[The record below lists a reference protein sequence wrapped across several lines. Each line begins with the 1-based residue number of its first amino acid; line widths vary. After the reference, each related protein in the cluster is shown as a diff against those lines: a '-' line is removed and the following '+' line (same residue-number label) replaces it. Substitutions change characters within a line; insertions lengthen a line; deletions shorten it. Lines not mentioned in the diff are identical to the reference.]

1 MYYQHNV
8 DTVALHNTI
17 VL

>member
-8 DTVALHNTI
+8 ISLI
-17 VL
+17 GLSRM